1 MPDMLTTSQVA
12 EILGKSTRRITQ
24 LVKSGRL
31 RPALKLE
38 GIRGAYLFEP
48 QAVDRFL
55 AAEEEE
61 IA

>member
-1 MPDMLTTSQVA
+1 
-12 EILGKSTRRITQ
+12 
-24 LVKSGRL
+24 
-31 RPALKLE
+31 LKLE

>member
-1 MPDMLTTSQVA
+1 MTDMLTTSQVA
-12 EILGKSTRRITQ
+12 EILGKSTRRVSQ

-31 RPALKLE
+31 HPALKLE

-55 AAEEEE
+55 QNEEDPE
-61 IA
+61 